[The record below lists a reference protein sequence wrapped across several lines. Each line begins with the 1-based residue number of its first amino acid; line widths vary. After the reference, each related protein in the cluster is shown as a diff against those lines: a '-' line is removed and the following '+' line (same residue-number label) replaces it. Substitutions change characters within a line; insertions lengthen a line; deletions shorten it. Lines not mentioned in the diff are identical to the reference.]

1 MTWGRGGCRS
11 IPTKTTGNP
20 WERPM
25 YNSGRP
31 TADLMMMM
39 TMMMAI
45 VDVTEFDVLISN
57 R

>member
-1 MTWGRGGCRS
+1 
-11 IPTKTTGNP
+11 
-20 WERPM
+20 M